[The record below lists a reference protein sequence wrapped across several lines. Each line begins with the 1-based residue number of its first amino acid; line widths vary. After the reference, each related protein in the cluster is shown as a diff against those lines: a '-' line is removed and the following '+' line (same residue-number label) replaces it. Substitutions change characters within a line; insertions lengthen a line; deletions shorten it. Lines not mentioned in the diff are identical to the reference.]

1 MYKFFIITIF
11 FLITNCN
18 LNKVVKHHGIQFLE
32 TKQEKLSINKTN
44 INDIRNLLGAPST
57 KSTFNNDVWIYI
69 ERKTSKSSLF
79 TLGKKKMIKNN
90 VLVLEID
97 NKGLLVKKD
106 FFDIKDMNE
115 FKFSEETTTS
125 THSKRSFVYDFLSSV
140 RQKMND
146 PLGKRKK

>member
-44 INDIRNLLGAPST
+44 KNDIQKILGPPST

-79 TLGKKKMIKNN
+79 TLGKKKMVKNN

-106 FFDIKDMNE
+106 FFDINDMNE
-115 FKFSEETTTS
+115 FNFSEGTTEK